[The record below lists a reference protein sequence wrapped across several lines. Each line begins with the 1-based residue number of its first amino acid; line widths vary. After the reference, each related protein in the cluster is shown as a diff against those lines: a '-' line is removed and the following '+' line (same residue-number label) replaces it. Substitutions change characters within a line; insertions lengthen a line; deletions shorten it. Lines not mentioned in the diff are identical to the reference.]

1 MTEQPEIGKSWM
13 PLESAVI
20 RHCPPQLIIGEQ
32 TSSLKNEI
40 GVYEDDEVR
49 VSLLEIECEYIYS
62 NPTGVY
68 NLSLPHKEFRDANFR
83 RISYAESTKEP
94 SETRTMFQHGEKGF
108 VLL

>member
-1 MTEQPEIGKSWM
+1 M
-13 PLESAVI
+13 PLNPAVI

-40 GVYEDDEVR
+40 SSYEDDEVR
-49 VSLLEIECEYIYS
+49 VQLLEIECQYIYS

-68 NLSLPHKEFRDANFR
+68 NLSLPQKEFRDANFR
-83 RISYAESTKEP
+83 RISYAESTTEP
-94 SETRTMFQHGEKGF
+94 SETRTLHEHGETGF